1 MKKCGVYACPNEG
14 VWFYMIDTATKVWLC
29 EDCVA
34 RAEKAVSL
42 DRERELAAVG

>member
-1 MKKCGVYACPNEG
+1 MKKCAVYACPKEG
-14 VWFYMIDTATKVWLC
+14 VRFYMIDKSTRVWLC

-42 DRERELAAVG
+42 GREKDLAAVG